1 MVDAADALVG
11 FDEGDILKL
20 QLDTR
25 TDTVDGGG
33 RPLASTKS
41 VLTVFKNG
49 LEQTG
54 YENVPARA
62 RAAAASRAPKPVPHA
77 RWPCPLA
84 AKWPTA
90 RHLTSIG
97 HRAAQDGWHFAVGG
111 HGAVA
116 FEIVQPSKCAI
127 L

>member
-62 RAAAASRAPKPVPHA
+62 RAPPLRALLSPSHMPAGPVLSPP
-77 RWPCPLA
+77 RGPPRG
-84 AKWPTA
+84 T
-90 RHLTSIG
+90 
-97 HRAAQDGWHFAVGG
+97 
-111 HGAVA
+111 
-116 FEIVQPSKCAI
+116 
-127 L
+127 